1 MRLLADGTEK
11 DPILGLCK
19 AVVSRHAEKWPPTEE
34 VLAEEFVSWLG
45 VKSFLTRSAMVELCS
60 SKGIRLSFV
69 PLPQELHGVNCSF
82 QNKKEI
88 FICERESVPFGH
100 LHTLFH
106 EFRELLEHTFAEL
119 GYATRGPESCLEE
132 QAEEFATFVRMETAT
147 QELPA
152 YFEMV
157 GNIKTN
163 WHRYLGYVALGVFF
177 LAHLFSCAFLP
188 QFEEMISEARRQRY
202 VRT

>member
-1 MRLLADGTEK
+1 VRLLTDGTER
-11 DPILGLCK
+11 DPILGFCK
-19 AVVSRHAEKWPPTEE
+19 AVVSRHAENWPPTEE

-69 PLPQELHGVNCSF
+69 PLPQELHGLNCSF

-119 GYATRGPESCLEE
+119 GYAILGPESCSEE
-132 QAEEFATFVRMETAT
+132 QAEEFATFVRMETGT
-147 QELPA
+147 REFPIFL
-152 YFEMV
+152 EMV
-157 GNIKTN
+157 CNVEIK
-163 WHRYLGYVALGVFF
+163 WQRYLGYAALGVFF
-177 LAHLFSCAFLP
+177 FAYFFSCAFLP